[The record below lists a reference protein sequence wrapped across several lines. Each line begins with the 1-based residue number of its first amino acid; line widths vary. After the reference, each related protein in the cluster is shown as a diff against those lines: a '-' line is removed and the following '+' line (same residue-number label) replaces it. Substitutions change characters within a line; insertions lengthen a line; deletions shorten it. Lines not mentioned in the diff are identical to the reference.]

1 MLDTFFSRIKVR
13 SRMQSG
19 PIGPYLSEI
28 AAVLHRNGYAHS
40 TIRRH
45 LRAADKFGAWM
56 HKEGMSVSDISTS
69 TVDRYLAGLDR
80 RFFPSRI
87 GGTLSDK
94 AWGLRQMVEILS
106 QQGVLRPDAEQQPSI
121 GIARWVANFDHYLD
135 QVAGN
140 APRTRKIYL
149 CYARRLLL
157 ECFGSEEPD
166 WRTLEAEQI
175 TEFVLREA
183 SKKHP
188 SSCSQAVTAV
198 RALLRFLVAKG
209 VVRKG
214 LEKAVP
220 SVRTWRNSSL
230 PRQISPAEVERV
242 IAACDPATPLG
253 LRERAVI
260 MLLEEKTRNGI

>member
-1 MLDTFFSRIKVR
+1 
-13 SRMQSG
+13 
-19 PIGPYLSEI
+19 
-28 AAVLHRNGYAHS
+28 
-40 TIRRH
+40 
-45 LRAADKFGAWM
+45 
-56 HKEGMSVSDISTS
+56 
-69 TVDRYLAGLDR
+69 
-80 RFFPSRI
+80 
-87 GGTLSDK
+87 
-94 AWGLRQMVEILS
+94 MVEILS

-121 GIARWVANFDHYLD
+121 GVARWVANFDHYLD

-230 PRQISPAEVERV
+230 PRHISPAEVERV

-260 MLLEEKTRNGI
+260 MLLAHIGLRACEVIHLKPMTSTGWKDI